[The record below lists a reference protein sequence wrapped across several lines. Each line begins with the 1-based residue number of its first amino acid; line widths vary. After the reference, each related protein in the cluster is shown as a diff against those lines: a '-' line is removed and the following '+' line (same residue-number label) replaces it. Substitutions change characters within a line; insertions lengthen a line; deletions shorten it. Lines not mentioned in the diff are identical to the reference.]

1 MEPLQKMISLRH
13 LQVNG
18 KRLIGLKFYPDKV
31 LQALV
36 KGLPNPRWHSKGQ
49 MACIEN
55 NPTNYQAILNAFKG
69 VAWIDMRYFSKKGWL
84 GCDDPSLVIEGFR
97 KRKLENGWKPCPNS
111 FFNELE
117 LRKYAINT
125 VRTYISCFEK
135 FINFYRKSNINDLG
149 DAEITAF
156 IQSLIKGGASDSS
169 INQHINAIKFY
180 YEVVSKMPN
189 RFYEFIRP
197 PKAEKLPEVLA
208 KEAVLK
214 MIHTCSNLKH
224 RCIISL
230 LYSAGLRRSELLSL
244 QIPDIDSKRMCI
256 NIRAAKGNKDRISM
270 LSQKLLKELR
280 IYYMEYKPKKYLF
293 EGYEGHPY
301 SGTSVGKIVHK
312 AAKLAGIRKRVTPHM
327 LRHSFATHLLEGGT
341 DLRYIQ
347 SLLGHNSSKT
357 TEIYAHVATN
367 IFKTIINPLDC

>member
-1 MEPLQKMISLRH
+1 MKKLDKMISLRH
-13 LQVNG
+13 LEIGG
-18 KRLIGLKFYPDKV
+18 KRMIGIKFYPDKV

-36 KGLPNPRWHSKGQ
+36 KGLSNPKWHSKSQ
-49 MACIEN
+49 MACVEN
-55 NPTNYQAILNAFKG
+55 NKTNYQAILNDFKG
-69 VAWIDMRYFSKKGWL
+69 VAWIDMRYFSKKGWM

-97 KRKLENGWKPCPNS
+97 KRRLEGGWKPCPND
-111 FFNELE
+111 FFDELE

-135 FINFYRKSNINDLG
+135 FINYYRTISINELG

-156 IQSLIKGGASDSS
+156 IQNLIKGGASDSS

-180 YEVVSKMPN
+180 YEVVNKMPN
-189 RFYEFIRP
+189 RFYDFTRP
-197 PKAEKLPEVLA
+197 PKADKLPEVLA
-208 KEAVLK
+208 KEAILN
-214 MIHTCSNLKH
+214 MINRCSNLKH

-244 QIPDIDSKRMCI
+244 QITDIDSERMCI
-256 NIRAAKGNKDRISM
+256 NIRGAKGNKDRISM
-270 LSQKLLKELR
+270 LSHKLLKELR
-280 IYYMEYKPKKYLF
+280 IYYLEYKPKKHLF
-293 EGYEGHPY
+293 EGYDGHPY
-301 SGTSVGKIVHK
+301 SGTSVGKVVNK
-312 AAKLAGIRKRVTPHM
+312 AAKLAGIRKKVTPHM

-357 TEIYAHVATN
+357 TEIYTHVATN